1 MMHYHPELVNIGEA
15 GQGDSRGFGIKA
27 LNEGKVWI
35 PRNWAKVSRDTGIGS
50 PAKATA
56 WKGARF
62 AAAVVEKYVEFLADF
77 ARVETIDDLYEPQ
90 SNNE

>member
-1 MMHYHPELVNIGEA
+1 MMHYHPELVNLSEA

-27 LNEGKVWI
+27 LSEGKVWI

-56 WKGARF
+56 EKGARF

-90 SNNE
+90 SHNE

>member
-1 MMHYHPELVNIGEA
+1 M
-15 GQGDSRGFGIKA
+15 
-27 LNEGKVWI
+27 
-35 PRNWAKVSRDTGIGS
+35 SRDTGIGS

-56 WKGARF
+56 EKGARF

-90 SNNE
+90 SHNE